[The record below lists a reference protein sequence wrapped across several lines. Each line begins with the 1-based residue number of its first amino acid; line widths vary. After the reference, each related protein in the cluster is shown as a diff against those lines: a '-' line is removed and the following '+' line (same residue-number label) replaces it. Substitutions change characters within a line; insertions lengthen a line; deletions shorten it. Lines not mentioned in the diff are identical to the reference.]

1 MRIKLIKMKK
11 QFETIAI
18 RTQSERSQYREHSTP
33 LHLTSSFTFD
43 NAEQMRAIFS
53 DEEKGNIYGRFSNP
67 NVTEFIN
74 KITLMEGAEAGWA
87 CSTGMSAIFTGFG
100 ALLKSGDHILACRS
114 VFGSTHQLFSQIL
127 PKWGISYT
135 YVDFD
140 DTENWHKSIQEN
152 TKILFLETPT
162 NPGMD
167 IIDLEWAGILAKDNG
182 LLFFVDNCFATPYL
196 QKPIKFGADLVMHSA
211 TKYIDGQ
218 GRVLGGVIVGKG
230 HLINEIQF
238 FARHTG
244 PALAAFDAWVL
255 SKSLETLSIRM
266 ERHSENAIKVAEWLE
281 QQPNVEWVK
290 YPFLPSHPQYE
301 IAKKQMKLGGGML
314 SFELKGGIE
323 SGRIFLN
330 SLSMISVTANL
341 GDSRSIVTHPASTTH
356 SKLTKEERLNVGITP
371 GLIRISIGLEHHEDI
386 IEDLKQALTR

>member
-1 MRIKLIKMKK
+1 MKQ

-18 RTQSERSQYREHSTP
+18 RTQTEKSQFREHSTP
-33 LHLTSSFTFD
+33 LHLTSSFTFE

-53 DEEKGNIYGRFSNP
+53 DEEEGNIYGRFSNP
-67 NVTEFIN
+67 NVTEFID

-114 VFGSTHQLFSQIL
+114 VFGSTHQLFSQIF
-127 PKWGISYT
+127 PKWGITYT
-135 YVDFD
+135 YVDVD
-140 DTENWHKSIQEN
+140 DTDNWHESIQEN

-167 IIDLEWAGILAKDNG
+167 IIDLEWAGKLAKDNN

-196 QKPIKFGADLVMHSA
+196 QQPIKYGADLVMHSA

-218 GRVLGGVIVGKG
+218 GRVLGGVIVGRKK
-230 HLINEIQF
+230 LIDEIQF

-266 ERHSENAIKVAEWLE
+266 ERHSENATKVAEWLE
-281 QQPNVEWVK
+281 QHPNIEWVK

-301 IAKKQMKLGGGML
+301 IAKRQMKLGGGVL
-314 SFELKGGIE
+314 SFELKGGLDK
-323 SGRIFLN
+323 GRKFLDN
-330 SLSMISVTANL
+330 LKMLSVTANL
-341 GDSRSIVTHPASTTH
+341 GDSRSIATHPASTTH
-356 SKLTKEERLNVGITP
+356 SKLTEDERLNVGITP
-371 GLIRISIGLEHHEDI
+371 GLIRISTGLEHHEDI

>member
-1 MRIKLIKMKK
+1 MKNN
-11 QFETIAI
+11 FETIAI
-18 RTQSERSQYREHSTP
+18 RTQTERSQFREHSTP

-53 DEEKGNIYGRFSNP
+53 DEEEGNIYGRFSNP
-67 NVTEFIN
+67 NITEFIN
-74 KITLMEGAEAGWA
+74 KITQMEGAEAGWA
-87 CSTGMSAIFTGFG
+87 CSTGMSAIFTGLG

-114 VFGSTHQLFSQIL
+114 VFGSTHQLFSQIF
-127 PKWGISYT
+127 PKWGISYS
-135 YVDFD
+135 YVDSD
-140 DTENWHKSIQEN
+140 DTENWYKSIQGN

-167 IIDLEWAGILAKDNG
+167 IVDLEWAGQLAKDNN

-196 QKPIKFGADLVMHSA
+196 QQPIKYGVDLVMHSA

-218 GRVLGGVIVGKG
+218 GRVLGGVIVGKQK
-230 HLINEIQF
+230 LIDEIQF

-281 QQPNVEWVK
+281 GHLNVEWVK

-314 SFELKGGIE
+314 SFELKGGVE
-323 SGRIFLN
+323 KGREFLN
-330 SLSMISVTANL
+330 NLKMLSVTANL
-341 GDSRSIVTHPASTTH
+341 GDSRSIATHPASTTH
-356 SKLTKEERLNVGITP
+356 SKLTEEERLNVGITP
-371 GLIRISIGLEHHEDI
+371 GLIRISAGLEHYEDI
-386 IEDLKQALTR
+386 IADLKQALGS

>member
-1 MRIKLIKMKK
+1 MKQ

-18 RTQSERSQYREHSTP
+18 RTQTEKSQFREHSTP
-33 LHLTSSFTFD
+33 LHLTSSFTFE

-53 DEEKGNIYGRFSNP
+53 DEEEGNIYGRFSNP
-67 NVTEFIN
+67 NVTEFID

-114 VFGSTHQLFSQIL
+114 VFGSTHQLFSQIF
-127 PKWGISYT
+127 PKWGITYT
-135 YVDFD
+135 YVDVD
-140 DTENWHKSIQEN
+140 DTDNWHESIQEN

-167 IIDLEWAGILAKDNG
+167 IIDLEWAGKLAKDNN

-196 QKPIKFGADLVMHSA
+196 QQPIKYGADLVMHSA

-218 GRVLGGVIVGKG
+218 GRVLGGVIVGRKKF
-230 HLINEIQF
+230 IDEIQF

-266 ERHSENAIKVAEWLE
+266 ERHSENATKVAEWLE
-281 QQPNVEWVK
+281 QHPNIEWVK

-301 IAKKQMKLGGGML
+301 IAKRQMKLGGGVL
-314 SFELKGGIE
+314 SFELKGGLDK
-323 SGRIFLN
+323 GRKFLDN
-330 SLSMISVTANL
+330 LKMLSVTANL
-341 GDSRSIVTHPASTTH
+341 GDSRSIATHPASTTH
-356 SKLTKEERLNVGITP
+356 SKLTEDERLNVGITP
-371 GLIRISIGLEHHEDI
+371 GLIRISTGLEHHEDI

>member
-1 MRIKLIKMKK
+1 MEK

-18 RTQSERSQYREHSTP
+18 RTQSERSQFREHSTP
-33 LHLTSSFTFD
+33 LHLTSSFTFE

-67 NVTEFIN
+67 NVTEFID
-74 KITLMEGAEAGWA
+74 KITLMEGAESGWA

-114 VFGSTHQLFSQIL
+114 VFGSTHQLFSQVF
-127 PKWGISYT
+127 PKWGISHS

-140 DTENWHKSIQEN
+140 DTGNWHKSVQEN
-152 TKILFLETPT
+152 TKFLFLETPT

-167 IIDLEWAGILAKDNG
+167 IIDLEWAGKLAKDNN

-196 QKPIKFGADLVMHSA
+196 QQPIKYGADLVMHSA

-218 GRVLGGVIVGKG
+218 GRVLGGVIVGKQN
-230 HLINEIQF
+230 LIDEIQF

-266 ERHSENAIKVAEWLE
+266 EKHSQNAEKVAEWLE
-281 QQPNVEWVK
+281 QHANIEWVK
-290 YPFLPSHPQYE
+290 YPFLKSHPQYG

-314 SFELKGGIE
+314 SFEIKGGIE
-323 SGRIFLN
+323 SGRDFLN
-330 SLSMISVTANL
+330 KLKMISVTANL
-341 GDSRSIVTHPASTTH
+341 GDSRSIATHPASTTH
-356 SKLTKEERLNVGITP
+356 SKLSEDERLNVGITP
-371 GLIRISIGLEHHEDI
+371 GLIRISTGLEHYQDI
-386 IEDLKQALTR
+386 VEDLRQALGN

>member
-1 MRIKLIKMKK
+1 MKN

-18 RTQSERSQYREHSTP
+18 RTQSERSQFREHSTP

-53 DEEKGNIYGRFSNP
+53 DEEDGNIYGRFSNP

-74 KITLMEGAEAGWA
+74 KITLMEGAESGWA

-114 VFGSTHQLFSQIL
+114 VFGSTHQLFSQIF
-127 PKWGISYT
+127 PKWGITYT

-140 DTENWHKSIQEN
+140 DTDNWHKSIQEN

-167 IIDLEWAGILAKDNG
+167 IIDLEWAGKLAKENN

-196 QKPIKFGADLVMHSA
+196 QQPIKYGADLVMHSA

-218 GRVLGGVIVGKG
+218 GRVLGGVIVGRQS
-230 HLINEIQF
+230 LIDEIQF

-244 PALAAFDAWVL
+244 PALSAFDAWVL

-266 ERHSENAIKVAEWLE
+266 ERHSDNAIKVAEWLE
-281 QQPNVEWVK
+281 QNSNIEWVK

-301 IAKKQMKLGGGML
+301 IGKKQMKLGGGML
-314 SFELKGGIE
+314 SFELKGGLNK
-323 SGRIFLN
+323 GREFLDN
-330 SLSMISVTANL
+330 LKMLSVTANL
-341 GDSRSIVTHPASTTH
+341 GDSRSIATHPASTTH
-356 SKLTKEERLNVGITP
+356 SKLSEEERLNVGITP
-371 GLIRISIGLEHHEDI
+371 GLIRISTGLEHYEDI
-386 IEDLKQALTR
+386 ITDLEQALAS

>member
-1 MRIKLIKMKK
+1 MKN

-18 RTQSERSQYREHSTP
+18 RIQSERSQFREHSTP

-53 DEEKGNIYGRFSNP
+53 DEEDGNIYGRFSNP

-74 KITLMEGAEAGWA
+74 KITLMEGAESGWA

-127 PKWGISYT
+127 PKWGISHS

-167 IIDLEWAGILAKDNG
+167 VIDLEWAGKLAKDNN
-182 LLFFVDNCFATPYL
+182 LLFFVDNCFATPYI
-196 QKPIKFGADLVMHSA
+196 QQPIKYGADLVMHSA

-218 GRVLGGVIVGKG
+218 GRVLGGVIVGRQS
-230 HLINEIQF
+230 LIDEIQF

-244 PALAAFDAWVL
+244 PALSAFDAWVL

-266 ERHSENAIKVAEWLE
+266 ERHSDNAIKVAEWLE
-281 QQPNVEWVK
+281 QNSNIEWVK

-301 IAKKQMKLGGGML
+301 IGKKQMKLGGGML
-314 SFELKGGIE
+314 SFELKGGLNK
-323 SGRIFLN
+323 GREFLDN
-330 SLSMISVTANL
+330 LKMLSVTANL
-341 GDSRSIVTHPASTTH
+341 GDSRSIATHPASTTH
-356 SKLTKEERLNVGITP
+356 SKLTEDERLNVGITP
-371 GLIRISIGLEHHEDI
+371 GLIRVSTGLEHYEDI
-386 IEDLKQALTR
+386 ITDLEQALAS

>member
-1 MRIKLIKMKK
+1 
-11 QFETIAI
+11 
-18 RTQSERSQYREHSTP
+18 
-33 LHLTSSFTFD
+33 
-43 NAEQMRAIFS
+43 MRAIFS
-53 DEEKGNIYGRFSNP
+53 DEEEGNIYGRFSNP

-114 VFGSTHQLFSQIL
+114 VFGSTHQLFSQIF
-127 PKWGISYT
+127 PKWGITYT
-135 YVDFD
+135 YVDVD

-167 IIDLEWAGILAKDNG
+167 IIDLEWAGKLAKDNN

-196 QKPIKFGADLVMHSA
+196 QQPIKYGADLVMHSA

-218 GRVLGGVIVGKG
+218 GRVLGGVIVGRKK
-230 HLINEIQF
+230 LIDEIQF

-255 SKSLETLSIRM
+255 SKSLETLAIRM
-266 ERHSENAIKVAEWLE
+266 ERHSQNATKVAEWLE
-281 QQPNVEWVK
+281 QHPNIEWVK

-314 SFELKGGIE
+314 SFELKGGLE
-323 SGRIFLN
+323 KGREFLDN
-330 SLSMISVTANL
+330 LKMLSVTANL
-341 GDSRSIVTHPASTTH
+341 GDSRSIATHPASTTH

-371 GLIRISIGLEHHEDI
+371 GLIRISSGLEHNEDI

>member
-1 MRIKLIKMKK
+1 MKK

-18 RTQSERSQYREHSTP
+18 RTQTERSQFREHSTP
-33 LHLTSSFTFD
+33 LHLTSSFTFE

-53 DEEKGNIYGRFSNP
+53 DEEEGNIYGRFSNP

-114 VFGSTHQLFSQIL
+114 VFGSTHQLFSQIF
-127 PKWGISYT
+127 PKWGITYT
-135 YVDFD
+135 YVDVD

-167 IIDLEWAGILAKDNG
+167 IIDLEWAGKLAKDNN

-196 QKPIKFGADLVMHSA
+196 QQPIKYGADLVMHSA

-218 GRVLGGVIVGKG
+218 GRVLGGVIVGRKK
-230 HLINEIQF
+230 LIDEIQF

-255 SKSLETLSIRM
+255 SKSLETLAIRM
-266 ERHSENAIKVAEWLE
+266 ERHSQNATKVAEWLE
-281 QQPNVEWVK
+281 QHPNIGWVK

-314 SFELKGGIE
+314 SFELKGGLE
-323 SGRIFLN
+323 KGREFLDN
-330 SLSMISVTANL
+330 LKMLSVTANL
-341 GDSRSIVTHPASTTH
+341 GDSRSIATHPASTTH

-371 GLIRISIGLEHHEDI
+371 GLIRISSGLEHNEDI

>member
-1 MRIKLIKMKK
+1 MKK

-18 RTQSERSQYREHSTP
+18 RTQTERSQFREHSTP
-33 LHLTSSFTFD
+33 LHLTSSFTFE

-53 DEEKGNIYGRFSNP
+53 DEEEGNIYGRFSNP

-114 VFGSTHQLFSQIL
+114 VFGSTHQLFSQIF
-127 PKWGISYT
+127 PKWGITYT
-135 YVDFD
+135 YVDVD

-167 IIDLEWAGILAKDNG
+167 IIDLEWAGKLAKDNN

-196 QKPIKFGADLVMHSA
+196 QQPIKYGADLVMHSA

-218 GRVLGGVIVGKG
+218 GRVLGGVIVGRKK
-230 HLINEIQF
+230 LIDEIQF

-255 SKSLETLSIRM
+255 SKSLETLAIRM
-266 ERHSENAIKVAEWLE
+266 ERHSQNATKVAEWLE
-281 QQPNVEWVK
+281 QHPNIEWVK

-314 SFELKGGIE
+314 SFELKGGLE
-323 SGRIFLN
+323 KGREFLDN
-330 SLSMISVTANL
+330 LKMLSVTANL
-341 GDSRSIVTHPASTTH
+341 GDSRSIATHPASTTH

-371 GLIRISIGLEHHEDI
+371 GLIRISSGLEHNEDI

>member
-1 MRIKLIKMKK
+1 MKK

-18 RTQSERSQYREHSTP
+18 RTQTERSQFREHSTP
-33 LHLTSSFTFD
+33 LHLTSSFTFE

-53 DEEKGNIYGRFSNP
+53 DEEEGNIYGRFSNP

-87 CSTGMSAIFTGFG
+87 CSTGMSAILTGFG

-114 VFGSTHQLFSQIL
+114 VFGSTHQLFSQIF
-127 PKWGISYT
+127 PKWGITYT
-135 YVDFD
+135 YVDVD

-167 IIDLEWAGILAKDNG
+167 IIDLEWAGKLAKDNN

-196 QKPIKFGADLVMHSA
+196 QQPIKYGADLVMHSA

-218 GRVLGGVIVGKG
+218 GRVLGGVIVGRKK
-230 HLINEIQF
+230 LIDEIQF

-255 SKSLETLSIRM
+255 SKSLETLAIRM
-266 ERHSENAIKVAEWLE
+266 ERHSQNATKVAEWLE
-281 QQPNVEWVK
+281 QHPNIEWVK

-314 SFELKGGIE
+314 SFELKGGLE
-323 SGRIFLN
+323 KGREFLDN
-330 SLSMISVTANL
+330 LKMLSVTANL
-341 GDSRSIVTHPASTTH
+341 GDSRSIATHPASTTH

-371 GLIRISIGLEHHEDI
+371 GLIRISSGLEHNEDI